1 MLSRLKLETSM
12 SFRSLS
18 KGFKI
23 IKESMDLFCNSPTH
37 TTLLNWIHKI
47 GYYKLNK
54 IKEKANDWIIILDE
68 SIQLGQ
74 DKILVIFGIRQCNI
88 DFTRP
93 LKFTDLVPLREISKI
108 NWNGEIIRDVIE
120 NLREEIGDILY
131 AVGDHGSDLKKGL
144 RLLKIRHVY
153 DITHRIALTLEK
165 IFKENKAYT
174 EITAIMTEM
183 RKKLAQTKISYMM
196 PPKQRKKSRYQ
207 NIKIVSDWCLKAL
220 HFMENETE
228 KTDEIEKNFSWLYSY
243 KDFIGELSGINDVI
257 CEVEKIVKHNG
268 LSCETINQ
276 CSIFLN
282 KLVTDSGKI
291 IKNELEKY
299 FKETTE
305 LIPDS
310 KKILIT
316 SDIIESAFG
325 KYKNY
330 VSCNPMAGI
339 TNLVLSIAAFTST
352 LEENEIKMA
361 LESTTMEDIKKW
373 SNEFIG
379 KTLLQKRRDAFCHI

>member
-18 KGFKI
+18 KGFQI
-23 IKESMDLFCNSPTH
+23 MKESLDLLCNIPTH

-93 LKFTDLVPLREISKI
+93 LKFTDLVPLREISRI
-108 NWNGEIIRDVIE
+108 NWNGEIIKDVIK

-144 RLLKIRHVY
+144 KLLEIRHVY
-153 DITHRIALTLEK
+153 DITHKIALILEK
-165 IFKENKAYT
+165 IFKENKAYK
-174 EITAIMTEM
+174 EITAKMTEM
-183 RKKLAQTKISYMM
+183 RKKLAQTNITYLI

-207 NIKIVSDWCLKAL
+207 NIKIISDWCMKAL
-220 HFMENETE
+220 HFMENDEE
-228 KTDEIEKNFSWLYSY
+228 KKDEIKENLNWLFLY
-243 KDFIGELSGINDVI
+243 KPFIAELSEINDVI
-257 CEVEKIVKHNG
+257 CDIEKIVKHNG
-268 LSCETINQ
+268 LSDETKNQ
-276 CSIFLN
+276 CSIILN
-282 KLVTDSGKI
+282 RLMTDSGKI
-291 IKNELEKY
+291 IKDELEKY

-305 LIPDS
+305 MFPDN

-339 TNLVLSIAAFTST
+339 TNLVLSIAAFTSS
-352 LEENEIKMA
+352 LEENEIRTA
-361 LESTTMEDIKKW
+361 LESTKMEDIKKW
-373 SNEFIG
+373 SNKFIG
-379 KTLLQKRRDAFCHI
+379 KTLLQKRRDAFCPV